1 MSRSCCRPI
10 MCTHKKASDL
20 ISEAF
25 LFTFLILS
33 KINFSSNNS
42 ACLIFHKL
50 FKSDIN
56 IRTIYCTVFLLR
68 FA

>member
-1 MSRSCCRPI
+1 MSKNSCRPTI
-10 MCTHKKASDL
+10 CTHKNASDL

-33 KINFSSNNS
+33 EINYSSNKS
-42 ACLIFHKL
+42 VCLLFHKL

-56 IRTIYCTVFLLR
+56 IRTIDCTVFLLR